1 MDRRVEIL
9 PTRADVESAVAGALV
24 KVITDAIVTR
34 GRADIVVTGGTV
46 GIGTLAAV
54 RSARDVSEVDWSLV
68 HVWWGDER
76 FVPAGHP
83 DRNEGQAR
91 AALFEHIDI
100 PSTNLHTFPAEDGQ
114 PLEMARDAFAAIVDS
129 QNPRFDV
136 VLNGIGPDGHV
147 ASLFPGQIEPDTDAL
162 VVAVSNSPKPPAQR
176 LSLSL
181 WVLNSTERV
190 WIFAAGEEKAQ
201 AVANLFGHEDVM
213 KIPASG
219 LEGRLETLVYI
230 DEAAASKVF

>member
-1 MDRRVEIL
+1 MVL
-9 PTRADVESAVAGALV
+9 PTAESVVSEVAERLLETVSEALAKQDCFELV
-24 KVITDAIVTR
+24 L
-34 GRADIVVTGGTV
+34 TGGTV
-46 GIGTLAAV
+46 GIAV
-54 RSARDVSEVDWSLV
+54 LNKVCLLV
-68 HVWWGDER
+68 EAKNIAWERVRFWFGDER
-76 FVPAGHP
+76 FVGK
-83 DRNEGQAR
+83 DDLERNDVQANHF
-91 AALFEHIDI
+91 FETLGIDESKI
-100 PSTNLHTFPAEDGQ
+100 MRFPAADSGKN
-114 PLEMARDAFAAIVDS
+114 LEEATAAFAETIENAFTEK
-129 QNPRFDV
+129 PHFDLI
-136 VLNGIGPDGHV
+136 LNGMGPDGHV